1 MSGYPRPLKVSGGLN
16 INFPSKNS
24 RFPDIQGQINENEQN
39 EQNELFFSGYFY
51 IFVVTKLTHMAA
63 EDTYFNDFRAGK
75 EAALSHY
82 MNGHGKSLRYF
93 ALQIIHDREAAEE
106 IVSDAF
112 LKLWM
117 KREDFANPEKIK
129 AFLFIA
135 TKHACL
141 DYLDTPRQRV
151 QLDGEVADELLSDDA
166 DSLSQIIHSE
176 LIGLVCREIDKLPA
190 QQAAIFRMTYLEGL
204 STEEICEKLGTTENN
219 IYFSRSKSLK
229 TLQAIFR
236 GKNLLVYLTLL
247 QVLAQQH
254 FQA

>member
-1 MSGYPRPLKVSGGLN
+1 
-16 INFPSKNS
+16 
-24 RFPDIQGQINENEQN
+24 
-39 EQNELFFSGYFY
+39 
-51 IFVVTKLTHMAA
+51 MAA

-75 EAALSHY
+75 EAALNHY

-106 IVSDAF
+106 IVSDSF

-117 KREDFANPEKIK
+117 RREDFASPEKIK

-141 DYLDTPRQRV
+141 DYLDTPRQQV
-151 QLDGEVADELLSDDA
+151 HLDGKVADELLSQDA

-176 LIGLVCREIDKLPA
+176 LIELISQEIDKLPA
-190 QQAAIFRMTYLEGL
+190 QQAAIFRMTYVEGL
-204 STEEICEKLGTTENN
+204 TTEEICEKLGTTEST

-229 TLQAIFR
+229 TLQAIFK
-236 GKNLLVYLTLL
+236 GKNLLIYLALL
-247 QVLAQQH
+247 QLLAQHH